1 LTRPAGGWAEPNK
14 LVAESGR
21 PKGGQMEI
29 AVKGRNISVTEA
41 LEQYAWE
48 KVERVRKFFDDERSV
63 TRAEVELI
71 HERNPS
77 VSEPEVAET
86 TLFINGTVLKAREA
100 SGDMY
105 ASIDGMSDKLE
116 RQVRRYRG
124 RQIDRW
130 QGRLKS
136 ASPEPVALEE
146 EEELERRIVRT
157 KQFQMKPMSTE
168 EAALQM
174 ELLDHDFFVFTSADT
189 GEINVV
195 YRRRDGNY
203 GLIEPAR

>member
-1 LTRPAGGWAEPNK
+1 
-14 LVAESGR
+14 
-21 PKGGQMEI
+21 MEVT
-29 AVKGRNISVTEA
+29 VKGRNISVTES
-41 LEQYAWE
+41 LECYAFE

-63 TRAEVELI
+63 SRAEVELI

-77 VSEPEVAET
+77 ISEPEVAEA
-86 TLFINGTVLKAREA
+86 TLFINGAVLKAREA
-100 SGDMY
+100 TVDMY
-105 ASIDGMSDKLE
+105 ASIDRMSDKLE

-130 QGRLKS
+130 HGQLKGR
-136 ASPEPVALEE
+136 SPAPPAVLEE
-146 EEELERRIVRT
+146 EEIGPKIVRT
-157 KQFQMKPMSTE
+157 KQFQLKPMSAE
-168 EAALQM
+168 EAVLQM

-203 GLIEPAR
+203 GLIEPAS